1 LVTPAARLDRAKPV
15 DIRVGDLELRLAE
28 TPDEVE
34 AAQGLRYR
42 VFYEE
47 MSAIPTPAMAAA
59 RRDFDAFDAYC
70 DHLLVIDRRQGAGAA
85 GVVGTYRLLRREGAA
100 RCGGFY
106 SSAEYDIAPL
116 LAHPGDI
123 LELGRSCVGPDHRSR
138 AAMGLMWRA
147 IAGYVLHYDVSL
159 DVRLRQPRRRR
170 SPAARSCRCP
180 IYYRHLAPAALQ
192 SRALADRYVDMRM
205 WPPEDI
211 DDRAALSQL
220 PPVIKGYLRLGGF
233 VGDGAVVDAQFN
245 TTDVCVV
252 VKTDWLTSRYVRH
265 YTRDDAPGAPVN
277 A

>member
-1 LVTPAARLDRAKPV
+1 VTPAARLDRVKPV
-15 DIRVGDLELRLAE
+15 DLRVGDLELRLAE

-147 IAGYVLHYDVSL
+147 IAGYVLHYDISL
-159 DVRLRQPRRRR
+159 MFGCASLAGVDPQRLALPL
-170 SPAARSCRCP
+170 SYL
-180 IYYRHLAPAALQ
+180 YYRHLAPAELRP
-192 SRALADRYVDMRM
+192 RALADRYVDMRL

-211 DDRAALSQL
+211 DDRAALSRL